1 MRRRKRK
8 RKIPKTDKID
18 NIIENQ
24 DDNRQ
29 KERILNT
36 KTSNSIIQ

>member
-24 DDNRQ
+24 DDDRQ

>member
-1 MRRRKRK
+1 MRIRKRK
-8 RKIPKTDKID
+8 RKTPKTYKID